1 LSSPAIWSGPSGSH
15 QLSEIWVGK
24 PWFVFI
30 NGEAAVTFFFVLSG
44 YVLTLRPL
52 RSGDPLAT
60 VRGVIKR
67 WPRLAGPVL
76 VATVLSC
83 LLWNLGAYHH
93 LEAAAITGSQWLATF
108 ATGFPSETAVSDMSL
123 IAAIEQGTWRTFI
136 YGDLYFDSVLWT
148 MRLEFIGSII
158 AFTLA
163 ALLIFLQGRR
173 SAQLFVLVLV
183 CAAFAY
189 RWYYLAFCFG
199 VSLAWLRTQ
208 YKFEIPPSAS
218 LPSSVIAV
226 FIQAFASAMLIACVE
241 FCQPMRRTLDCRAGR
256 LLGRYSFPIYLS
268 HLLMLL
274 SVGMLSFLVVYRLSG
289 FLTAEIISVVA
300 ILISTFV
307 AAHLL
312 SLFEARWID
321 LVSRSA
327 DQLIIHVAG
336 GIKAA
341 RLWLMVRFRS
351 RPTKLPLASIHPKCG
366 EGF

>member
-1 LSSPAIWSGPSGSH
+1 MSEASYGKGSHLEAMRGIAALIVVASHLVRAFSSH

-136 YGDLYFDSVLWT
+136 YGDL
-148 MRLEFIGSII
+148 
-158 AFTLA
+158 
-163 ALLIFLQGRR
+163 
-173 SAQLFVLVLV
+173 
-183 CAAFAY
+183 
-189 RWYYLAFCFG
+189 
-199 VSLAWLRTQ
+199 
-208 YKFEIPPSAS
+208 
-218 LPSSVIAV
+218 
-226 FIQAFASAMLIACVE
+226 
-241 FCQPMRRTLDCRAGR
+241 
-256 LLGRYSFPIYLS
+256 
-268 HLLMLL
+268 
-274 SVGMLSFLVVYRLSG
+274 
-289 FLTAEIISVVA
+289 
-300 ILISTFV
+300 
-307 AAHLL
+307 
-312 SLFEARWID
+312 
-321 LVSRSA
+321 
-327 DQLIIHVAG
+327 
-336 GIKAA
+336 
-341 RLWLMVRFRS
+341 
-351 RPTKLPLASIHPKCG
+351 
-366 EGF
+366 